1 MQLQAAP
8 RPSTRSLPMQAEY
21 KHGKEPQ
28 ERPSA
33 CGARRRAC
41 AAGTNAKDHQ
51 RKVNNFC
58 IFYIVL
64 FMSMKSIIKST
75 IFKPSNSTPL
85 SALC

>member
-41 AAGTNAKDHQ
+41 AAGTNATDHQ
-51 RKVNNFC
+51 HKIDNILV
-58 IFYIVL
+58 FYIVL
-64 FMSMKSIIKST
+64 FINIRSTIKST